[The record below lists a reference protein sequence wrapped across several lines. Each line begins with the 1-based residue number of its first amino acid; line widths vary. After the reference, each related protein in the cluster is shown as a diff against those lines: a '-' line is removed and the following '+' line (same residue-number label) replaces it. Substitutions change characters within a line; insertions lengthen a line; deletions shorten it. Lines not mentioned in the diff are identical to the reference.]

1 MPSSTPDWI
10 ANGGGNMW
18 VNADASNWVVFL
30 NSEPQYML
38 TPCPAAGKVMCQV
51 KQTNNGKRLESGNTY
66 PGLEDAVRGGLEDLR
81 KVLGWEANRVAASC
95 KRGLELTPAEK
106 Y

>member
-1 MPSSTPDWI
+1 MNAMPVLTPDWI
-10 ANGGGNMW
+10 TKRGGDMW

-38 TPCPAAGKVMCQV
+38 TPCPAAGKFMCQV

-81 KVLGWEANRVAASC
+81 KVLGW
-95 KRGLELTPAEK
+95 
-106 Y
+106 